1 MRMSFP
7 KTYFFRLCR
16 KRVCM
21 SLWPL
26 WVSVLSV
33 QAQVP
38 DGNAPPP
45 LALDQAIAQVLTHNA
60 QLEASRQEIS
70 MVQAEQQQAGL
81 WPNPEFSVEVE
92 GFGGSGYWGGFNGAE
107 TTLALSQAIET
118 GGKRA
123 KRQRVAGARL
133 QQAEFSYAGHKQR
146 LRAQATQAFYAVLAA
161 QEGLTLAQQNLE
173 LSQRLA
179 QTVTRRVAA
188 GKDSPIKQ
196 TQALI
201 TVSEQRMALQQA
213 DVTLSTSR
221 QHLATHWGSTEPHF
235 GPLQGNFFAIARP
248 PTLAQVLAQWE
259 SHPATRQ
266 WQATVSE
273 AKAALDLAKAEP
285 IPDVT
290 VLGGYKRLE
299 EAGQNTAVLGLALP
313 LPLYNRNQGA
323 KTKATLALGRM
334 RRLQQQ
340 AKVTLIAGLKTRHQF
355 LTAAATQAQELQ
367 EEILPRVEQAYNAS
381 VTAYEQGKFDYLEI
395 LEAQRSLFETKQH
408 ALDAQ
413 AKYHT
418 AKAALEELMVPSQGE
433 DPDRNQDQTDS
444 PEETIR

>member
-1 MRMSFP
+1 
-7 KTYFFRLCR
+7 
-16 KRVCM
+16 M
-21 SLWPL
+21 SLWAL
-26 WVSVLSV
+26 WVSALSV
-33 QAQVP
+33 QAQAI
-38 DGNAPPP
+38 DANTAPA
-45 LALDQAIAQVLTHNA
+45 LALDQAIARVLARNA
-60 QLEASRQEIS
+60 QLEASRQQIGI
-70 MVQAEQQQAGL
+70 VQAEQQQAGL

-92 GFGGSGYWGGFNGAE
+92 GFGGSGPWGGLNGAE
-107 TTLALSQAIET
+107 TTLVVSQPIET

-123 KRQRVAGARL
+123 KRQRVTGARL
-133 QQAEFSYAGHKQR
+133 LQAESRYAGQKQR
-146 LRAQATQAFYAVLAA
+146 LRAQATEAFYAVLAA

-173 LSQRLA
+173 LADRLA

-188 GKDSPIKQ
+188 GKDSPIKK

-201 TVSEQRMALQQA
+201 TVSEQRVALHQA

-221 QHLATHWGSTEPHF
+221 QHLATHWGSTEPNF
-235 GPLQGNFFAIARP
+235 GPLQGHFFAIAQP
-248 PTLAQVLAQWE
+248 PALAQVLAQWE
-259 SHPATRQ
+259 AHPATRQ

-299 EAGQNTAVLGLALP
+299 DVGQNTAVLGLALP

-323 KTKATLALGRM
+323 KTKATLNLGRM

-340 AKVTLIAGLKTRHQF
+340 ARVTLIAGLKTRHQF
-355 LTAAATQAQELQ
+355 LAAAATQARELQ

-381 VTAYEQGKFDYLEI
+381 VTAYEQGKFGYLEI

-408 ALDAQ
+408 ALDAL
-413 AKYHT
+413 ARYHT
-418 AKAALEELMVPSQGE
+418 AKAALEALMVPSQE
-433 DPDRNQDQTDS
+433 TDPNRNQAHSDS
-444 PEETIR
+444 SEETTR